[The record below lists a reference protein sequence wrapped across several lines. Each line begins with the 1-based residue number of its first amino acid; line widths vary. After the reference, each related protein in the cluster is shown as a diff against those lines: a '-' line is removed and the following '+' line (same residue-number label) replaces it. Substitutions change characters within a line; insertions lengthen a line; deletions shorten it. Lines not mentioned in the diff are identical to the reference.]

1 MITKKTVSSRINRT
15 AAITYFAIVVV
26 FALMKILSH
35 YGVMDFLGGG
45 GKMLLSGGMQVVL
58 LGMIPMV
65 AMCFSL
71 KQKPLEVARFYG
83 YKKISWKGIVLAVLI
98 GIVVY
103 ILNVF
108 FTSFISTFLASW
120 GYSSGASQLKE
131 FPVSLLILELIF
143 VAILPA
149 ICEETSHRGML
160 LGGMSAGRKR
170 SKAIFLSSLMFGLM
184 HCNIAQF
191 FHATV
196 IGLLLAYIVSVS
208 ENIYPAI
215 IIHFM
220 NNALSVVMSY
230 SRFHNLGFDF
240 ISSYTFEFISNNFF
254 LGIVFA
260 IVLIIILLV
269 ILKFLINRLFKST
282 ILKQL
287 NDLNQ
292 RILIEIERDDYFENM
307 ESIIKT
313 GQIYKPSEMEDFARF
328 KALFYHFGKDYG
340 FTSKIKTAVGDEPM
354 TRDKIATAFYVTSF
368 VILGIMTVLSFVWG
382 VI

>member
-1 MITKKTVSSRINRT
+1 MIKPKTVSSRINRT
-15 AAITYFAIVVV
+15 GAIAYFAIVIL
-26 FALMKILSH
+26 FALVKILSH

-45 GKMLLSGGMQVVL
+45 GKMLLSGFMQVAL
-58 LGMIPMV
+58 LGALPMIVMSV
-65 AMCFSL
+65 SL

-83 YKKISWKGIVLAVLI
+83 YKKISWKGLAISVLI
-98 GIVVY
+98 GLVVY
-103 ILNVF
+103 VLNVF
-108 FTSFISTFLASW
+108 FTSFISVFLASW
-120 GYSSGASQLKE
+120 GYSSPASQQTAY
-131 FPVSLLILELIF
+131 PVSLLIINIIF
-143 VAILPA
+143 VAVLPA

-160 LGGMSAGRKR
+160 LGSMSAGRKR
-170 SKAIFLSSLMFGLM
+170 STAIFLSSLMFGLM
-184 HCNIAQF
+184 HCNIGQF

-230 SRFHNLGFDF
+230 SRFHNLGLDF
-240 ISSYTFEFISNNFF
+240 ISSYTFDFINNNFM
-254 LGIVFA
+254 LGILFA
-260 IVLIIILLV
+260 IALVIILLV
-269 ILKFLINRLFKST
+269 ILKWLVNKLFKTT

-313 GQIYKPSEMEDFARF
+313 GQIYKPSQMEDFARF
-328 KALFYHFGKDYG
+328 KALFYHFGKEYG
-340 FTSKIKTAVGDEPM
+340 FTSKIKTAVGDEPIF
-354 TRDKIATAFYVTSF
+354 RDKVATAFYVTSF
-368 VILGIMTVLSFVWG
+368 IILTALTVLSFVWG